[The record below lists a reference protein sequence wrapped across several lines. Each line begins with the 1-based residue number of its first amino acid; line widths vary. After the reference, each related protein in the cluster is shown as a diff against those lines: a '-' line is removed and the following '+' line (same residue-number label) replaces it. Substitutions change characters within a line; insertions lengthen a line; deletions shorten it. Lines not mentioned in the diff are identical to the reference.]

1 MLYCPLSFQEQ
12 KILKMKFLRQK
23 SKAAFFFFNSEAKIL
38 ADINFLAGIK
48 FVGAYWFKTAQNVI
62 LDSWDETPCLL
73 II

>member
-1 MLYCPLSFQEQ
+1 MSTQFSGTENFKNEVPNTEIKGSF
-12 KILKMKFLRQK
+12 FL
-23 SKAAFFFFNSEAKIL
+23 NSEAKIL

-48 FVGAYWFKTAQNVI
+48 FVEAYWFKTAQNVI